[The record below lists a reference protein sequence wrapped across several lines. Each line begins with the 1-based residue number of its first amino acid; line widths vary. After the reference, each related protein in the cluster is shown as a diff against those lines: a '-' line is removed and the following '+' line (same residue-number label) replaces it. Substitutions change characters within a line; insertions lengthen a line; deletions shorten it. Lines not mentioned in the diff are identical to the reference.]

1 MVVGSIPT
9 RPTISLKIR
18 SFLTPPSRN
27 AKAPHIGLNFPH
39 SISSS
44 CSFSPLAVEQA
55 NPVWLQLRHEASS
68 LKRLAKHYGCPV
80 ELSLE
85 ILGGKWKPVILSRLK
100 ERPYRYSELRR
111 LIPNLSTK
119 MLTQRLRD
127 LELQG
132 LVERQGISGRPH
144 SLYGLTARATSLKP
158 VLQALYD
165 WGQRTATELKVEIR
179 SPASTHR

>member
-1 MVVGSIPT
+1 M
-9 RPTISLKIR
+9 
-18 SFLTPPSRN
+18 
-27 AKAPHIGLNFPH
+27 
-39 SISSS
+39 
-44 CSFSPLAVEQA
+44 SPCVRTLVR
-55 NPVWLQLRHEASS
+55 LQLKVEWLHEDNS

-80 ELSLE
+80 ELSLD

-119 MLTQRLRD
+119 MLTQRLHD

-132 LVERQGISGRPH
+132 LVERRGISGRPH
-144 SLYGLTARATSLKP
+144 ALYGLTARATSLKP

-165 WGQRTATELKVEIR
+165 WGHRTATELKVEIGPP
-179 SPASTHR
+179 SSTHR